1 MDNTNKRHAQHL
13 SVNKV
18 RTICDVEIPLTGI
31 GRETRYEYIK
41 FECGDVVR
49 WNARKQ
55 QFLLM
60 QTCDHPDQRRISISI
75 FDNAADMVYYVK
87 EILTQ
92 EVNSYKLL
100 KIYTRHNF
108 WHDVLKTWPY
118 VKYAVQQY
126 QD

>member
-18 RTICDVEIPLTGI
+18 QTICDVEIPLTGI
-31 GRETRYEYIK
+31 GREPKFEYIK
-41 FECGDVVR
+41 FECGDVMR

-55 QFLLM
+55 KFLLM
-60 QTCDHPDQRRISISI
+60 QTCDHPDQRRIDISV
-75 FDNAADMVYYVK
+75 FDNAADMVYYLKNV
-87 EILTQ
+87 LTQ
-92 EVNSYKLL
+92 HVNMYKCL

-108 WHDVLKTWPY
+108 WHDVIKTWPY

-126 QD
+126 KD